1 VTAGRAE
8 RCAIL
13 VDDDFNKET
22 TFYLT
27 RIGSWIEIA
36 CQDGAKL
43 GQVFSVRGAVS
54 GDGRTKETAV
64 LFKKARTHREAME
77 AFYEFLKTE
86 KPIMLSWRTA
96 AVEDGYLYDE
106 VATDKGT
113 LWVKYRIPS

>member
-1 VTAGRAE
+1 LDQALTKLAAVCPKSSFLPSSVTAGRAE

-36 CQDGAKL
+36 CHDGAKL

-54 GDGRTKETAV
+54 GDARTKETAV

-77 AFYEFLKTE
+77 AFYEFLKT
-86 KPIMLSWRTA
+86 K
-96 AVEDGYLYDE
+96 
-106 VATDKGT
+106 K
-113 LWVKYRIPS
+113 